1 MAQYWLSW
9 YQWMWP
15 VEWVWGRAGPFPCF
29 YSPKPMRAMYDDCMA
44 WASRNSKSE
53 RKSTYSSEAL
63 ELDGECLSIY
73 RCIGNTRMHCI
84 RGTALSLSQSF
95 ALSLSIYIYIY
106 FSFFYISLHLSL
118 FISLYPSRSHFFFLF
133 KPNDFICSPRV
144 AILVE
149 VAFEIFSFQAGR
161 IGLLVLF
168 IYIYYLALSFSLQ
181 QQKS

>member
-1 MAQYWLSW
+1 MTHACMCFASPHGSAMAQYWLSW

-95 ALSLSIYIYIY
+95 ALSLYIYIY
-106 FSFFYISLHLSL
+106 TFLFSISLSISLSL
-118 FISLYPSRSHFFFLF
+118 Y
-133 KPNDFICSPRV
+133 
-144 AILVE
+144 
-149 VAFEIFSFQAGR
+149 
-161 IGLLVLF
+161 
-168 IYIYYLALSFSLQ
+168 FSL
-181 QQKS
+181 SLSLSLLLFV

>member
-1 MAQYWLSW
+1 
-9 YQWMWP
+9 
-15 VEWVWGRAGPFPCF
+15 
-29 YSPKPMRAMYDDCMA
+29 
-44 WASRNSKSE
+44 
-53 RKSTYSSEAL
+53 
-63 ELDGECLSIY
+63 
-73 RCIGNTRMHCI
+73 MHCI

-95 ALSLSIYIYIY
+95 ALSLSIYIY
-106 FSFFYISLHLSL
+106 FSFFYFSLHLSL
-118 FISLYPSRSHFFFLF
+118 FISLYPSRSHFFSLF